1 LPEFPPE
8 EQAMP
13 PTPMPGADDVIRRLQ
28 MLEMIVENTSNMVV
42 VTDEARRITWVNSA
56 YSRIT
61 GWALE
66 ECVGRRPGELLH
78 GPQTNEQSLA
88 RLRAM
93 LRQKQAVRDFELL
106 NYKRS
111 GEPYWVSLNIQPIQ
125 DAAGR
130 LTCYVSI
137 QTDIT
142 ERKKREMLM
151 ADLQHRLELAQRL
164 ARLGRI
170 EHDEE
175 TGRSR
180 WTSEIYR
187 ILGRERDDEERDA
200 QAFMAHAHPQDR
212 PGVQAALDEALR
224 TGDEIDVEFRVI
236 HASGASRWVR
246 CWGVPR
252 AGAQAFALPLTF
264 SVQDV
269 TLYKNLIE
277 ERQRRNED
285 LNQQVRL
292 RTLQLEE
299 AYGSLE
305 EFSYALSHD
314 LRTPLRHI
322 AGFAEL
328 LKEKVSAG
336 DGQGGLPYCDR
347 IIRAAVQMRNLIDG
361 MLSFA
366 RLGRKG
372 MKVQTV
378 DTAALVDDLRATLA
392 IDAGTK
398 QLRWHIQPGLPSV
411 QGDQVLLREVWV
423 NLLDNAVKYASH
435 REVIEIE
442 VGWRAL
448 PDGTE
453 FHVRDN
459 GVGFQPGQAERLFSM
474 FQRLHS
480 DPRFEGAGIGLALV
494 RRIVEHHGGR
504 IRADARPDEGA
515 TFYLFLPLEVT
526 RDSPAQAVS
535 WPTAA
540 PSGGGGD

>member
-1 LPEFPPE
+1 
-8 EQAMP
+8 MVS
-13 PTPMPGADDVIRRLQ
+13 TPMPAAEDVMRRLQ

-42 VTDEARRITWVNSA
+42 VTDEERRITWVNAA

-61 GWALE
+61 GWALD

-78 GPQTNEQSLA
+78 GPQTSAPSLS
-88 RLRAM
+88 RLGAM
-93 LRQKQAVRDFELL
+93 LRQTQAVRDFELL

-111 GEPYWVSLNIQPIQ
+111 GEPYWVSLNIEPIQ
-125 DAAGR
+125 NAAGR
-130 LTCYVSI
+130 LTSYVSI

-142 ERKKREMLM
+142 ERKKRELLT
-151 ADLQHRLELAQRL
+151 ADLQQRLELAQRL

-187 ILGRERDDEERDA
+187 ILGMERDEEGFRDA

-212 PGVQAALDEALR
+212 SILQAALDEAMR
-224 TGDEIDVEFRVI
+224 AGGEIDVEFRVVTT
-236 HASGASRWVR
+236 SGACRWVR
-246 CWGVPR
+246 CRGVPHV
-252 AGAQAFALPLTF
+252 GAHTLELPLTL

-277 ERQRRNED
+277 QRHRRNED
-285 LNQQVRL
+285 LNQQVL
-292 RTLQLEE
+292 VRTRQLEE

-314 LRTPLRHI
+314 LRTPLRHV

-328 LKEKVSAG
+328 LKEEVSAG
-336 DGQGGLPYCDR
+336 EMPGSVLYCDK
-347 IIRAAVQMRNLIDG
+347 IIRAAVQMRDLIDG

-372 MKVQTV
+372 MNVQEV
-378 DTAALVDDLRATLA
+378 DMAALVADVKATVE
-392 IDAGTK
+392 IDAGLK
-398 QLRWHIQPGLPSV
+398 KLRWRIQPGLPKV
-411 QGDQVLLREVWV
+411 QGDPVLLREVWT
-423 NLLDNAVKYASH
+423 NLLDNAVKYSSH
-435 REVIEIE
+435 RELIEIE
-442 VGWRAL
+442 VGWCAQ
-448 PDGTE
+448 PDGIE

-459 GVGFQPGQAERLFSM
+459 GVGFEAGQAARLFGM

-494 RRIVEHHGGR
+494 RRIVEYHGGR
-504 IRADARPDEGA
+504 IRADAQPDQGA
-515 TFYLFLPLEVT
+515 TFYVFLPLKVA
-526 RDSPAQAVS
+526 PASADGS
-535 WPTAA
+535 HRPEGETHH
-540 PSGGGGD
+540 GGSA

>member
-1 LPEFPPE
+1 MASTPLPAAE
-8 EQAMP
+8 
-13 PTPMPGADDVIRRLQ
+13 DVLRRLQ

-42 VTDEARRITWVNSA
+42 VTDETRRIIWVNAA

-61 GWALE
+61 GWALD
-66 ECVGRRPGELLH
+66 ECVGRRPAELLH
-78 GPQTNEQSLA
+78 GPKTNAEALA
-88 RLRAM
+88 RLGAM
-93 LRQKQAVRDFELL
+93 VRQMQPVRDFELM

-111 GEPYWVSLNIQPIQ
+111 GEPYWVSLNIQPIR
-125 DAAGR
+125 DATGR
-130 LTCYVSI
+130 LSSYVSI

-142 ERKKREMLM
+142 ERKQRELLT
-151 ADLQHRLELAQRL
+151 ADLQERLEQAQRL

-170 EHDEE
+170 EHDED

-187 ILGRERDDEERDA
+187 ILGRERDDEAHGA
-200 QAFMAHAHPQDR
+200 QAFMDQAHPQDQPALR
-212 PGVQAALDEALR
+212 AALAEALR
-224 TGDEIDVEFRVI
+224 TGDEIDVEFRVVS
-236 HASGASRWVR
+236 AGGALRWVR
-246 CWGVPR
+246 CRGVPHPV
-252 AGAQAFALPLTF
+252 AGGFELPHTF
-264 SVQDV
+264 SVQEV

-277 ERQRRNED
+277 QRHRRNED
-285 LNQQVRL
+285 LNLQVQM
-292 RTLQLEE
+292 RTRQLEE

-328 LKEKVSAG
+328 LKEEVGAG
-336 DGQGGLPYCDR
+336 NGQDSLPYCDK

-372 MKVQTV
+372 MKLQAV
-378 DTAALVDDLRATLA
+378 DVAALVDEAVATLA
-392 IDAGTK
+392 IDAGLK
-398 QLRWHIQPGLPSV
+398 RLRWRIQPGLPTV
-411 QGDQVLLREVWV
+411 QGDEVLLREVWT
-423 NLLDNAVKYASH
+423 NLLDNAVKYSSH
-435 REVIEIE
+435 RDVIEVE
-442 VGWRAL
+442 VGWRAV

-453 FHVRDN
+453 FHVSDN
-459 GVGFQPGQAERLFSM
+459 GVGFEPGQAERLFGM

-504 IRADARPDEGA
+504 IWADARPDQGA
-515 TFYLFLPLEVT
+515 TFHIFLPARV
-526 RDSPAQAVS
+526 AQS
-535 WPTAA
+535 
-540 PSGGGGD
+540 SGEAGLARPEGEPHG

>member
-1 LPEFPPE
+1 
-8 EQAMP
+8 MVS
-13 PTPMPGADDVIRRLQ
+13 TPMPAAEDVMRRLQ

-42 VTDEARRITWVNSA
+42 VTDEERRITWVNAA

-61 GWALE
+61 GWALD

-78 GPQTNEQSLA
+78 GPQTSALSLS
-88 RLRAM
+88 RLGAM
-93 LRQKQAVRDFELL
+93 LRQTQAVRDFELL

-111 GEPYWVSLNIQPIQ
+111 GEPYWVSLNIEPIQ
-125 DAAGR
+125 NAAGQ
-130 LTCYVSI
+130 LTSYVSI

-142 ERKKREMLM
+142 ERKKRELQT

-187 ILGRERDDEERDA
+187 ILGLERDEEERDA
-200 QAFMAHAHPQDR
+200 RAFMSHAHPQDR
-212 PGVQAALDEALR
+212 AILQAALDEAMR
-224 TGDEIDVEFRVI
+224 AGEEIDVEFRVVTT
-236 HASGASRWVR
+236 SGACRWVR
-246 CWGVPR
+246 CRGVPH
-252 AGAQAFALPLTF
+252 AGAHAPELPLTF

-277 ERQRRNED
+277 QRHRRNED
-285 LNQQVRL
+285 LNQQVSM
-292 RTLQLEE
+292 RTRQLEE

-328 LKEKVSAG
+328 LKEEVSAG
-336 DGQGGLPYCDR
+336 ETQGSVLYCDK
-347 IIRAAVQMRNLIDG
+347 IIRAAVQMRSLIDG

-372 MKVQTV
+372 MNVQEV
-378 DTAALVDDLRATLA
+378 DMAALVDDAVA
-392 IDAGTK
+392 SVEIDAGLK
-398 QLRWHIQPGLPSV
+398 KLRWRIQPGLPTV
-411 QGDQVLLREVWV
+411 QGDPVLLREVWT

-435 REVIEIE
+435 RDVIEIE
-442 VGWRAL
+442 VGWRAR
-448 PDGTE
+448 PDGME

-459 GVGFQPGQAERLFSM
+459 GVGFESGQAARLFGM

-494 RRIVEHHGGR
+494 RRIVEYHGGR

-515 TFYLFLPLEVT
+515 TFHVFLPLKVAP
-526 RDSPAQAVS
+526 DSADEPHRAEGETH
-535 WPTAA
+535 P
-540 PSGGGGD
+540 GGSA

>member
-1 LPEFPPE
+1 
-8 EQAMP
+8 MS
-13 PTPMPGADDVIRRLQ
+13 PTPMPAAEDVMRRFQ

-42 VTDEARRITWVNSA
+42 VTDEERRITWVNAA

-61 GWALE
+61 GWRLD
-66 ECVGRRPGELLH
+66 ECVGRRPADLLH
-78 GPQTNEQSLA
+78 GPQTSALSLS
-88 RLRAM
+88 RLGAM
-93 LRQKQAVRDFELL
+93 VRQGQAVRDFELL

-111 GEPYWVSLNIQPIQ
+111 GEPYWVSLNIEPIR
-125 DAAGR
+125 DAAGQ
-130 LTCYVSI
+130 LSSYVSI

-142 ERKKREMLM
+142 ERKKRELLT

-170 EHDEE
+170 EHDED

-187 ILGRERDDEERDA
+187 ILGCERDEEARGV
-200 QAFMAHAHPQDR
+200 QAFMAHAHEQDR
-212 PGVQAALDEALR
+212 PMLQAALDAALR
-224 TGDEIDVEFRVI
+224 SGDEIDVEFRVVT
-236 HASGASRWVR
+236 ATGACRWVR
-246 CWGVPR
+246 CRGVPHVGSN
-252 AGAQAFALPLTF
+252 AVELPLTF

-277 ERQRRNED
+277 QRHRRNED
-285 LNQQVRL
+285 LNQQVL
-292 RTLQLEE
+292 MRTRQLEE

-328 LKEKVSAG
+328 LKEEVSAG
-336 DGQGGLPYCDR
+336 DVQGSLPYCDK
-347 IIRAAVQMRNLIDG
+347 IIRAAVQMRHLIDG

-372 MKVQTV
+372 MKVGAV
-378 DTAALVDDLRATLA
+378 DMAALVDETVTALA
-392 IDAGTK
+392 IDAGMK
-398 QLRWHIQPGLPSV
+398 KLRWRIQPGLPTV
-411 QGDQVLLREVWV
+411 QGDPVLLREVWV

-453 FHVRDN
+453 FHVSDN
-459 GVGFQPGQAERLFSM
+459 GVGFEPGQAERLFGM

-494 RRIVEHHGGR
+494 RRIVEYHGGR
-504 IRADARPDEGA
+504 IWADACPDQGA
-515 TFYLFLPLEVT
+515 SFHVFLPLTV
-526 RDSPAQAVS
+526 
-535 WPTAA
+535 A
-540 PSGGGGD
+540 PDVPDEAHRRPEDAPPVGRSA

>member
-1 LPEFPPE
+1 MSPTS
-8 EQAMP
+8 MP
-13 PTPMPGADDVIRRLQ
+13 AAEDVMRRLQ
-28 MLEMIVENTSNMVV
+28 MLEMIVQNTSNMVV
-42 VTDEARRITWVNSA
+42 VTDETRRIIWVNAA

-61 GWALE
+61 GWPLE
-66 ECVGRRPGELLH
+66 ECVGRRPAELLH
-78 GPQTNEQSLA
+78 GPQTSTLSLS
-88 RLRAM
+88 RLGAL
-93 LRQKQAVRDFELL
+93 LRQGQAVQDFELL

-111 GEPYWVSLNIQPIQ
+111 GEPYWVSLNIEPIR
-125 DAAGR
+125 DAIGR
-130 LTCYVSI
+130 LTSYVSI

-142 ERKKREMLM
+142 ERKKRELVM

-187 ILGRERDDEERDA
+187 ILGCEHDEEERDLR
-200 QAFMAHAHPQDR
+200 AFVAHAHPQDR
-212 PGVQAALDEALR
+212 PALQATLDEALR
-224 TGDEIDVEFRVI
+224 SGDEIDVEFRVVT
-236 HASGASRWVR
+236 ATGASRWVR
-246 CWGVPR
+246 CRGVPHL
-252 AGAQAFALPLTF
+252 GAQTVELPLTF
-264 SVQDV
+264 TVQDV

-277 ERQRRNED
+277 QRHRRNED
-285 LNQQVRL
+285 LNQQVLL
-292 RTLQLEE
+292 RTRQLEE

-328 LKEKVSAG
+328 LKEEVMAG
-336 DGQGGLPYCDR
+336 DVQGSLPYCEK
-347 IIRAAVQMRNLIDG
+347 IIRAAVQMRHLIDG

-372 MKVQTV
+372 MKVGEV
-378 DTAALVDDLRATLA
+378 DMAALVDETVGVLA
-392 IDAGTK
+392 IDIGMK
-398 QLRWHIQPGLPSV
+398 KLRWHIQSGLPRV
-411 QGDQVLLREVWV
+411 QGDPVLLREVWA

-435 REVIEIE
+435 RDMIEVE
-442 VGWRAL
+442 VGWRSL

-459 GVGFQPGQAERLFSM
+459 GVGFEPGQADRLFGM

-494 RRIVEHHGGR
+494 RRIVEYHGGR
-504 IRADARPDEGA
+504 IWADASPDQGA
-515 TFYLFLPLEVT
+515 TFHVFLPLTVAPE
-526 RDSPAQAVS
+526 PADEAGLWSEETPPVGRN
-535 WPTAA
+535 A
-540 PSGGGGD
+540 

>member
-1 LPEFPPE
+1 MRRSRTTRESSLPEFQPE

-13 PTPMPGADDVIRRLQ
+13 TASMHDVARRLQ

-78 GPQTNEQSLA
+78 GPQTSAQSLA
-88 RLRAM
+88 RLGAM
-93 LRQKQAVRDFELL
+93 LRQMQAVQDFELL

-130 LTCYVSI
+130 LTGYVSI

-142 ERKKREMLM
+142 ERKKREMLL

-170 EHDEE
+170 EHDDE
-175 TGRSR
+175 TGSSR

-187 ILGRERDDEERDA
+187 ILGRERGDEERDA

-212 PGVQAALDEALR
+212 PGLQAALDEALR

-246 CWGVPR
+246 CWGVPN
-252 AGAQAFALPLTF
+252 AGAQAFELPLTF

-277 ERQRRNED
+277 ERHRRNED

-336 DGQGGLPYCDR
+336 DGQGSLPYCDT
-347 IIRAAVQMRNLIDG
+347 IIRAAVQMRDLIDG

-372 MKVQTV
+372 MKVQVV
-378 DTAALVDDLRATLA
+378 DMAALVEDVRATMA
-392 IDAGTK
+392 IDAGMK
-398 QLRWHIQPGLPSV
+398 KLRWRIQPGLPSV
-411 QGDQVLLREVWV
+411 QGDQVLLREVWA

-459 GVGFQPGQAERLFSM
+459 GVGFQPEHAEQLFGM

-515 TFYLFLPLEVT
+515 TFYVFLPLEVT
-526 RDSPAQAVS
+526 RDSPAQAV
-535 WPTAA
+535 P
-540 PSGGGGD
+540 